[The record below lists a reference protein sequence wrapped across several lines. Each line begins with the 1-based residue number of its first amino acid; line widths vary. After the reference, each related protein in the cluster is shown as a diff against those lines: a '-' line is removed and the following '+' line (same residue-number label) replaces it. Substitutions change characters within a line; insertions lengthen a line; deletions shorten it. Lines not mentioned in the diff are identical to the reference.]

1 MHPGASV
8 GPTLGPQPRTKAV
21 TAMKIVDL
29 SMTVE
34 ECGTNPF
41 SPEDVYFKLTPIV
54 RWEDK
59 GFVSN
64 LVEMTV
70 HAGTHIDSPHHF
82 VREKPG
88 VEQIPLEPLIGEAI
102 VLDLTFKGTAK
113 ARIVPEDLDRAERTL
128 SAKWK
133 TESAPARVVAL
144 LD

>member
-1 MHPGASV
+1 MPLGAGARPDPEAS
-8 GPTLGPQPRTKAV
+8 TRTKAV

-34 ECGTNPF
+34 ECDTNPF

-64 LVEMTV
+64 LGEMTV

-82 VREKPG
+82 VREQPG
-88 VEQIPLEPLIGEAI
+88 VEQTAREPLIGEAP
-102 VLDLTFKGTAK
+102 VLARTFKGTAK
-113 ARIVPEDLDRAERTL
+113 ARIVPA
-128 SAKWK
+128 A
-133 TESAPARVVAL
+133 
-144 LD
+144 